1 MFALALYDRVTRS
14 AYRHR
19 RPLKL
24 AAAVSLIAA
33 ALALVAITSSS
44 TPLVKPAKYVAHSTV
59 LVIKADG
66 TAVLNY
72 REYLA
77 DCPNPPIGVFSMCN
91 IVDHLRVAPAQYGY
105 ELTVVTSDLV
115 VSGTSG
121 TIWSGPSGIQPGTVY
136 QFRQRHSGLGNLSV
150 TGPFPLTPGLL
161 CLPNSASERANLCGA

>member
-1 MFALALYDRVTRS
+1 MFVTLYDRVTRS

-19 RPLKL
+19 RPLAL
-24 AAAVSLIAA
+24 AAAVSLVAL

-44 TPLVKPAKYVAHSTV
+44 TPHVKPAKYVAHSTV

-77 DCPNPPIGVFSMCN
+77 DCPNTPIGVFSMCN
-91 IVDHLRVAPAQYGY
+91 IEDHLRVAPEQYGY
-105 ELTVVTSDLV
+105 QLTVVTSDLV
-115 VSGTSG
+115 VSGTAG

-136 QFRQRHSGLGNLSV
+136 QLRQRPGGLGNLSV
-150 TGPFPLTPGLL
+150 TGPYPLRPGTV
-161 CLPNSASERANLCGA
+161 CLPNSPSERANLCGA